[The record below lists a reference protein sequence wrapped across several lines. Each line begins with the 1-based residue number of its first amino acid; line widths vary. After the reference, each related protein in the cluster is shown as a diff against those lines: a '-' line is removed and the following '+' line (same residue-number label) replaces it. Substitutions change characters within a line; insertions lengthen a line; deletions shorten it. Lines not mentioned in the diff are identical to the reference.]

1 MANGLLDYYRELWKR
16 REQNPDHP
24 MFQGV
29 APLGTPAEFE
39 LKYGDYQQVPE
50 YSPDNPPAFPVPSLK
65 PPIPSKVST
74 SLLDDPVGTEAEF
87 THPIAKESGDP
98 SWYKRSQTMLW
109 ASLLG
114 DDKMPRTIRS
124 GRKLAQHDPVTPGL
138 DVAQFAPTNLPY
150 DKGIQSLSS
159 QEKSWREG
167 DEEEDLY
174 SLLRGLV

>member
-29 APLGTPAEFE
+29 APLGTPEEFE
-39 LKYGDYQQVPE
+39 LKYGGDYKQVPE
-50 YSPDNPPAFPVPSLK
+50 YSPDNPPAFPVPSLETI
-65 PPIPSKVST
+65 PPKVYPM
-74 SLLDDPVGTEAEF
+74 DDPVGPDAQF

-98 SWYKRSQTMLW
+98 SWYSRSQTMLW

-124 GRKLAQHDPVTPGL
+124 GRKISPHTTDLPGL

-150 DKGIQSLSS
+150 DKGIQSLSRE
-159 QEKSWREG
+159 EKSWRE
-167 DEEEDLY
+167 DDDDDIY
-174 SLLRGLV
+174 SLLRGLG

>member
-1 MANGLLDYYRELWKR
+1 MANGLLDYYRQLWKE

-39 LKYGDYQQVPE
+39 LKYGDYDQSGVEAQNKKLYGGDTILGGTPK
-50 YSPDNPPAFPVPSLK
+50 AAPV
-65 PPIPSKVST
+65 V
-74 SLLDDPVGTEAEF
+74 DDPVGKAQFPAKT
-87 THPIAKESGDP
+87 TKESGDP

-124 GRKLAQHDPVTPGL
+124 GRRLGQHDPVTPGL

-150 DKGIQSLSS
+150 DEGIQSLSS
-159 QEKSWREG
+159 QEKSWRE
-167 DEEEDLY
+167 DDDDDLY